1 MTTQKRSALG
11 RGLGAL
17 IPGASSARSVDAQ
30 PAPAP
35 PPSAANPVELPI
47 DRIRP
52 NPEQPRRRFD
62 PVEIERLADSIR
74 RHGVLQPV
82 VVRAVEDGYELVV
95 GERRWRASQVAGRTT
110 LPAVVADVAPRD
122 RLEIALVENVQRHD
136 LNPIELALAFQTL
149 AESGATQEQIGER
162 VGFERSTIANHLR
175 LLDLPREM
183 QGDVEDGALS
193 VGHAKAILGV
203 ASPERRRSLRDRVV
217 ARRSLGPPDGGGRA
231 RPRRAVA
238 RARQVAR
245 CRAGG
250 GPRSREPR
258 RHPARPRADPGPAAR
273 QCQSRPHRDRLRRGR
288 RADTAGRPDPGRAV
302 SDAIVDSETPA
313 AGQSH
318 VVVGPTGSFDG
329 LLAFWGLARVE
340 GRVHGQVAA
349 EGTLEVGP
357 EAVVHARI
365 EVDALIVEGLV
376 EGEVVARERVE
387 VRPGGRVT
395 ASVATPRL
403 ILAEGGSLEGRLVM
417 TGARA
422 AAAPADAASA
432 SAA

>member
-17 IPGASSARSVDAQ
+17 IPGASSARNVDPQ
-30 PAPAP
+30 PAPAAP
-35 PPSAANPVELPI
+35 GAGNSVELPI

-62 PVEIERLADSIR
+62 PAELERLADSIR

-183 QGDVEDGALS
+183 QGDVEGGELS
-193 VGHAKAILGV
+193 MGHAKAILGI
-203 ASPERRRSLRDRVV
+203 ASPERRRTLRDRVV
-217 ARRSLGPPDGGGRA
+217 RDGLSVRQTEEAARDLGAATRA
-231 RPRRAVA
+231 REKSPGAVQVVDPDLA
-238 RARQVAR
+238 NLVDILRARMQTQV
-245 CRAGG
+245 
-250 GPRSREPR
+250 
-258 RHPARPRADPGPAAR
+258 
-273 QCQSRPHRDRLRRGR
+273 RLRGNASRGR
-288 RADTAGRPDPGRAV
+288 IEIDYVGADELTRL
-302 SDAIVDSETPA
+302 VD
-313 AGQSH
+313 
-318 VVVGPTGSFDG
+318 
-329 LLAFWGLARVE
+329 
-340 GRVHGQVAA
+340 
-349 EGTLEVGP
+349 
-357 EAVVHARI
+357 
-365 EVDALIVEGLV
+365 
-376 EGEVVARERVE
+376 
-387 VRPGGRVT
+387 
-395 ASVATPRL
+395 L
-403 ILAEGGSLEGRLVM
+403 ILGE
-417 TGARA
+417 
-422 AAAPADAASA
+422 P
-432 SAA
+432 